1 MIKNCI
7 LILVVGLIMLGC
19 GDRQVRQIEQVGED
33 STELTI
39 KTYYDTIHF
48 KFKWRDADSI
58 PYLFGKPSKDKIAEY
73 QRRFDSLHRTERYGF
88 YDRIEWFRD
97 IPHITA
103 VNDFATLWFTNK
115 TTPYQ
120 DDLDMIL
127 WRINEYYPLN
137 SSTTETENFQRFSE
151 QIDSLLSYSLG
162 SQWDANIQAWLAT
175 KLHECKVEI
184 YNNRLL
190 DCSNEF
196 KDILIAEHCAW
207 KEYEEALHDICDKL
221 VVGKHGGSGAP
232 LAYGEF
238 FIESYEQRLISLL
251 DYYFT
256 LGDSNYQPTERHRLI
271 PDKMA
276 HRAYSDF
283 FDELINSDDED
294 YRVEEK
300 QCALKNDMRFWDKW
314 MAERRKVSAQLPM
327 PLKKVYDNCTNN
339 LKRRKLIQIKSRYWG
354 YGICSSFELD
364 CILKKDCSD
373 EELFSY
379 DYQTRYDALLIK

>member
-1 MIKNCI
+1 MKNYL
-7 LILVVGLIMLGC
+7 LILVVGLMMLGC
-19 GDRQVRQIEQVGED
+19 GNRQVKQIERTEKD
-33 STELTI
+33 STEITI
-39 KTYYDTIHF
+39 KTSYDTVHF
-48 KFKWRDADSI
+48 KFKWRNADSI

-73 QRRFDSLHRTERYGF
+73 QRRFDSLHFTERYGF
-88 YDRIEWFRD
+88 YDRIEYFRD
-97 IPHITA
+97 IPHIIA
-103 VNDFATLWFTNK
+103 VNDFVALWFANE
-115 TTPYQ
+115 TPYQ

-127 WRINEYYPLN
+127 WRINECYPLN
-137 SSTTETENFQRFSE
+137 CSTSETELYQRFSK

-162 SQWDANIQAWLAT
+162 WQWDYNMHASLAAL
-175 KLHECKVEI
+175 LHQYKVEI
-184 YNNRLL
+184 YNHRLL

-207 KEYEEALHDICDKL
+207 KEYEEALHDVCDK
-221 VVGKHGGSGAP
+221 VIIGKDGGSGAP
-232 LAYGEF
+232 MAYGEF
-238 FIESYEQRLISLL
+238 FIESYEQRLISLT

-256 LGDSNYQPTERHRLI
+256 LGDSNYQPTERHAQI
-271 PDKMA
+271 SDKMI

-283 FDELINSDDED
+283 FDELINSDYED

-300 QCALKNDMRFWDKW
+300 QSDMRFWDKW

-354 YGICSSFELD
+354 YGICSGFELD

-373 EELFSY
+373 EELFNY
-379 DYQTRYDALLIK
+379 DYQARYDALLIK

>member
-19 GDRQVRQIEQVGED
+19 GNRQVRQIEQVRED

-58 PYLFGKPSKDKIAEY
+58 PYLFGKPSKYKIAEY

-88 YDRIEWFRD
+88 YDRIGYFRD

-103 VNDFATLWFTNK
+103 VNDFVTLWFATE
-115 TTPYQ
+115 TPYQ

-256 LGDSNYQPTERHRLI
+256 LGDSNYQPTERHRVI
-271 PDKMA
+271 PDKMV

-283 FDELINSDDED
+283 FDVINSGYEE
-294 YRVEEK
+294 YSVEEQ
-300 QCALKNDMRFWDKW
+300 QCALKNDMRCWDKW

-379 DYQTRYDALLIK
+379 DYQIRYDALLIK

>member
-283 FDELINSDDED
+283 FDVINSDYEE
-294 YRVEEK
+294 YSVEEK
-300 QCALKNDMRFWDKW
+300 QCALKMICAFGINGWLNVEKYQHNYRC
-314 MAERRKVSAQLPM
+314 RS
-327 PLKKVYDNCTNN
+327 KKFMIIV
-339 LKRRKLIQIKSRYWG
+339 RII
-354 YGICSSFELD
+354 SSGEN
-364 CILKKDCSD
+364 
-373 EELFSY
+373 
-379 DYQTRYDALLIK
+379 

>member
-1 MIKNCI
+1 MKNYI
-7 LILVVGLIMLGC
+7 LILVVGLMMLGC
-19 GDRQVRQIEQVGED
+19 GNRQVKQIEQAEKD
-33 STELTI
+33 STEITI
-39 KTYYDTIHF
+39 KTSYDTVHF
-48 KFKWRDADSI
+48 KFKWRNADSI

-73 QRRFDSLHRTERYGF
+73 QRRFDCLHFTERYGF
-88 YDRIEWFRD
+88 YDRIEYFRD

-103 VNDFATLWFTNK
+103 VNDFVTLWFATE
-115 TTPYQ
+115 TPYQ

-127 WRINEYYPLN
+127 WRINECYPLN
-137 SSTTETENFQRFSE
+137 YSISEIELYQRFSE

-162 SQWDANIQAWLAT
+162 WQWDYNMHASLAAL
-175 KLHECKVEI
+175 LHQYEVEI

-207 KEYEEALHDICDKL
+207 KEYEEALHDVCDK
-221 VVGKHGGSGAP
+221 VIIGKDGGSGAP
-232 LAYGEF
+232 MAYSEF

-251 DYYFT
+251 DYYFI
-256 LGDSNYQPTERHRLI
+256 LGDSNYQPTERHAQI
-271 PDKMA
+271 SDKMI
-276 HRAYSDF
+276 HKAYSDF
-283 FDELINSDDED
+283 FDVINSDYED
-294 YRVEEK
+294 YSVEEK
-300 QCALKNDMRFWDKW
+300 QSALKNDMRFWDKW

-339 LKRRKLIQIKSRYWG
+339 LKRRKLIQIKSRYLG
-354 YGICSSFELD
+354 YGICSGFELD

-373 EELFSY
+373 EELFNY

>member
-162 SQWDANIQAWLAT
+162 SQ
-175 KLHECKVEI
+175 
-184 YNNRLL
+184 
-190 DCSNEF
+190 
-196 KDILIAEHCAW
+196 HCAW

-283 FDELINSDDED
+283 FDVINSDYEE
-294 YRVEEK
+294 YSVEEK
-300 QCALKNDMRFWDKW
+300 QCALKNDMRLWDKW

-379 DYQTRYDALLIK
+379 DYQIRYDALLIK

>member
-207 KEYEEALHDICDKL
+207 KEYEEALHDVCDKI

-256 LGDSNYQPTERHRLI
+256 LGDSNYQPTERHRVI
-271 PDKMA
+271 PDKMV

-283 FDELINSDDED
+283 FDVINSDYEE
-294 YRVEEK
+294 YSVEEK

-379 DYQTRYDALLIK
+379 DYQIRYDALLIK

>member
-1 MIKNCI
+1 M
-7 LILVVGLIMLGC
+7 
-19 GDRQVRQIEQVGED
+19 
-33 STELTI
+33 
-39 KTYYDTIHF
+39 
-48 KFKWRDADSI
+48 
-58 PYLFGKPSKDKIAEY
+58 
-73 QRRFDSLHRTERYGF
+73 HRTERYGF
-88 YDRIEWFRD
+88 YDRIGYFRD

-103 VNDFATLWFTNK
+103 VNDFVTLWFATE
-115 TTPYQ
+115 TPYQ

-127 WRINEYYPLN
+127 WRINECYPLN
-137 SSTTETENFQRFSE
+137 CSTTEIDRYQRFSE

-283 FDELINSDDED
+283 FDVINSDYEE
-294 YRVEEK
+294 YSVEEK

-379 DYQTRYDALLIK
+379 DYQIRYDALLIK

>member
-1 MIKNCI
+1 MLSEL
-7 LILVVGLIMLGC
+7 LISPNFGVHIN
-19 GDRQVRQIEQVGED
+19 
-33 STELTI
+33 
-39 KTYYDTIHF
+39 
-48 KFKWRDADSI
+48 SI

-88 YDRIEWFRD
+88 YDRIGYFRD

-103 VNDFATLWFTNK
+103 VNDFVTLWFATE
-115 TTPYQ
+115 TPYQ

-127 WRINEYYPLN
+127 WRINECYPLN
-137 SSTTETENFQRFSE
+137 CSTTEIDRYQRFSE

-190 DCSNEF
+190 DCNNKF
-196 KDILIAEHCAW
+196 KDILVSEHSVW
-207 KEYEEALHDICDKL
+207 KEYEEALHDVCDKI

-256 LGDSNYQPTERHRLI
+256 LGDSNYQPTERHRVI
-271 PDKMA
+271 PDKMV

-283 FDELINSDDED
+283 FDVINSDYEE
-294 YRVEEK
+294 YSVEEK

-379 DYQTRYDALLIK
+379 DYQIRYDALLIK

>member
-1 MIKNCI
+1 M
-7 LILVVGLIMLGC
+7 
-19 GDRQVRQIEQVGED
+19 
-33 STELTI
+33 
-39 KTYYDTIHF
+39 
-48 KFKWRDADSI
+48 W
-58 PYLFGKPSKDKIAEY
+58 
-73 QRRFDSLHRTERYGF
+73 
-88 YDRIEWFRD
+88 
-97 IPHITA
+97 
-103 VNDFATLWFTNK
+103 FATE
-115 TTPYQ
+115 TPYQ

-127 WRINEYYPLN
+127 CRINECYPLN
-137 SSTTETENFQRFSE
+137 CSTTEIDRYQRFSE

-190 DCSNEF
+190 DCNNKF
-196 KDILIAEHCAW
+196 KDILVSEHSVW
-207 KEYEEALHDICDKL
+207 KEYEEALHDVCDKI

-256 LGDSNYQPTERHRLI
+256 LGDSNYQPTERHRVI
-271 PDKMA
+271 PDKMV

-283 FDELINSDDED
+283 FDVINSDYEE
-294 YRVEEK
+294 YSVEEK
-300 QCALKNDMRFWDKW
+300 QCVLKNDMRFWDKW

-379 DYQTRYDALLIK
+379 DYQIRYDALLIK